1 MNKAQVVNG
10 VIASIL
16 SLINELIAEASIMA
30 ITEQQKRLVKASFT
44 KVEPIADTAAELF
57 YNQLFKY
64 DPSLKKLFKSDI
76 KSQGRKLMAAL
87 KLAVS
92 SLDNLEKLVPVLE
105 KMAVTHVDYGVKVE
119 DYTPVGNAL
128 LYALKQGLGAE
139 FTPELRNAWID
150 TYTIMAT
157 VMRQAAYSDYNPSS
171 YHNTKYY
178 NRAA

>member
-1 MNKAQVVNG
+1 
-10 VIASIL
+10 
-16 SLINELIAEASIMA
+16 MA
-30 ITEQQKRLVKASFT
+30 ITEQQKRLVKSSFA
-44 KVEPIADTAAELF
+44 KVEPIADIAAEIF
-57 YNQLFKY
+57 YAQLFKY

-128 LYALKQGLGAE
+128 IYALKQGLADD
-139 FTPELRNAWID
+139 FTPELRKAWSDI
-150 TYTIMAT
+150 YRIMAT
-157 VMRQAAYSDYNPSS
+157 VMRQAAYPS
-171 YHNTKYY
+171 YHPESYRNSKHY

>member
-1 MNKAQVVNG
+1 
-10 VIASIL
+10 
-16 SLINELIAEASIMA
+16 MA
-30 ITEQQKRLVKASFT
+30 ITEQQKKLVKSSFA
-44 KVEPIADTAAELF
+44 KVEPIADIAAELF
-57 YNQLFKY
+57 YAQLFKY

-105 KMAVTHVDYGVKVE
+105 KMAVSHVDYGVKVE

-128 LYALKQGLGAE
+128 IYALKQGLADD
-139 FTPELRNAWID
+139 FTPELRKAWSD
-150 TYTIMAT
+150 TYRIMAT
-157 VMRQAAYSDYNPSS
+157 VMRQAAYPSYNPEN
-171 YHNTKYY
+171 YHNSKHY

>member
-1 MNKAQVVNG
+1 
-10 VIASIL
+10 
-16 SLINELIAEASIMA
+16 MA
-30 ITEQQKRLVKASFT
+30 ITEQQKRLVKSSFA
-44 KVEPIADTAAELF
+44 KVEPIADVAADIF
-57 YNQLFKY
+57 YSQLFKY

-76 KSQGRKLMAAL
+76 KTQGRKLMAAL

-128 LYALKQGLGAE
+128 IYALKQGLGDE
-139 FTPELRNAWID
+139 FTAELREAWSDI
-150 TYTIMAT
+150 YRVMAT
-157 VMRQAAYSDYNPSS
+157 VMRQAAYPSYNPES
-171 YHNTKYY
+171 YHNSKYY